1 MVHYAEQ
8 AEKRRKKF
16 NAKLATKS
24 IKEGSLVLRYDN
36 RFDYNKGDKFMP
48 HWEGPYKVLEK
59 FGNGSY
65 QLEDTS
71 RNLHKTRVNGWRL
84 KPYFSQIFDE
94 QVDSAQVSLDSDE
107 PLGLIA
113 QDLSLA
119 QHVPCISSISIGPN
133 TRPCI
138 DTFLCNPGTTMEHLS
153 NGREDECTSR
163 LQEGVTN
170 EEALEQEA

>member
-1 MVHYAEQ
+1 MEHYAEQ

-24 IKEGSLVLRYDN
+24 IEEGSLVLRYDN
-36 RFDYNKGDKFMP
+36 RFDYNKGDKFVP

-65 QLEDTS
+65 QLVDAS
-71 RNLHKTRVNGWRL
+71 GNLHKTRVNGWRL
-84 KPYFSQIFDE
+84 KPYFSQVFGE
-94 QVDSAQVSLDSDE
+94 QVESAQVSLDNDE

-113 QDLSLA
+113 QDPVLA
-119 QHVPCISSISIGPN
+119 QHVPCISSMSIGPI

-153 NGREDECTSR
+153 IGREDECTSR
-163 LQEGVTN
+163 LQGTIYI
-170 EEALEQEA
+170 EEVFEQEA